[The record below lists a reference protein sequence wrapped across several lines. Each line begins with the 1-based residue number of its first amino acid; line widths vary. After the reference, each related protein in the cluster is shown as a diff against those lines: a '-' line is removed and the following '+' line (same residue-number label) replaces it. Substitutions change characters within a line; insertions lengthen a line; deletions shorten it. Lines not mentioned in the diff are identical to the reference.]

1 MPSMR
6 THLAITALV
15 AITALAFG
23 STIVLADDG
32 PAPTLRVRPPDTVLR
47 HVDAATAEIT
57 PSPTHHPHAR
67 EVVVLVGGYQSCS
80 CIEDNTF
87 DALRTRLIA
96 SGFDVVRFGQDPRYP
111 YDTFGH
117 IQPSALSLRDEIRH
131 LGGEYDA
138 VHVVTHSMGGVV
150 ADQAFANGLSASDGV
165 ATYVSWSS
173 PHSGSDAARALG
185 VVRAV
190 RGDGGLLRDVLL
202 RMGDEPDSDA
212 ARDLASTRPISP
224 PRGVVRHDL
233 REANDL
239 LETGQDASDPGVT
252 SRVLGGHGAEGHG
265 GILTD
270 PTAIDTTVAT
280 IATRRVPPDTRAS
293 VLRDAAER
301 ESRGIGTVVFVA
313 LCVLTVALCVRTFDQ
328 DRVASV
334 VSFGMRFL
342 PPAARKRCA

>member
-6 THLAITALV
+6 TRLAISALV
-15 AITALAFG
+15 AVTALAFG
-23 STIVLADDG
+23 TTSALADDA
-32 PAPTLRVRPPDTVLR
+32 PAPTPHVRPPDTVLR
-47 HVDAATAEIT
+47 HVDAATADVT
-57 PSPTHHPHAR
+57 PVPTRDPHGR

-80 CIEDNTF
+80 CIEDDTF
-87 DALRTRLIA
+87 NELRTRLIA

-117 IQPSALSLRDEIRH
+117 IQPSALNLRDEVRH
-131 LGGEYDA
+131 LGAEYDA
-138 VHVVTHSMGGVV
+138 VHIVTHSMGGVV
-150 ADQAFANGLSASDGV
+150 ADQAFANGLTASDGV

-185 VVRAV
+185 IVRSV
-190 RGDGGLLRDVLL
+190 RGEGGPLRDVLL
-202 RMGDEPDSDA
+202 RLGDEPDSDA
-212 ARDLASTRPISP
+212 ARDLASTRPVAP
-224 PRGVVRHDL
+224 PRGVVRLDL

-239 LETGQDASDPGVT
+239 LVTGQDARDPGVT
-252 SRVLGGHGAEGHG
+252 SRVLAGNGAEGHG

-270 PTAIDTTVAT
+270 PIAIDTTVAT

-293 VLRDAAER
+293 ALRDAAER
-301 ESRGIGTVVFVA
+301 ESRGVGTVVFVA
-313 LCVLTVALCVRTFDQ
+313 LCVLTLALCVRVFDESKL
-328 DRVASV
+328 ASV